1 MWFHLFLHN
10 SRDYWYSMFWVY
22 ILHPIHKVL
31 FSFCYLRSLTPNKHS
46 YENLHLWQLW
56 EGPIL
61 KSHFVGFFFSLLE
74 IEPLAFYFKIDKL
87 QGPIHSHRLLKYPV
101 QLSLQT
107 TTNIEDKLKMSQSN
121 CSIAIVTFKV
131 LNWKTILMFCRTCV
145 GWNTWKNWLQGGKCN
160 PAHVYFWLLQDTKPN
175 KGFLCPFLCH
185 GQKFAGVSHSAA
197 SRCCT
202 GQPCKAPIHWTLS
215 LHLCALY
222 GKENREN
229 KEAVML

>member
-1 MWFHLFLHN
+1 MRRSNFKIPFC
-10 SRDYWYSMFWVY
+10 WV
-22 ILHPIHKVL
+22 
-31 FSFCYLRSLTPNKHS
+31 
-46 YENLHLWQLW
+46 
-56 EGPIL
+56 
-61 KSHFVGFFFSLLE
+61 FFFPSGDWTTGFLFQDRQATRPNPQSQ
-74 IEPLAFYFKIDKL
+74 IIKIPCPAKPADHYKHWR
-87 QGPIHSHRLLKYPV
+87 QPH
-101 QLSLQT
+101 
-107 TTNIEDKLKMSQSN
+107 KLKMSQPN